1 MTSARLRLD
10 VSVPTTVHQRLVRTP
25 QHVPGLN
32 RPLRIAHFI
41 LGRCNPDSANG
52 VDQAV
57 YHLARTQAALGHPV
71 AVFSLTEKP
80 ALPIPGVT
88 VFTCLPV
95 RLSLPFLTERGR
107 DLLVA
112 RAPWNVPRRLV
123 RQITEWQPD
132 VLHLH
137 FVHIPP
143 NVFLAR
149 SLSPTIP
156 YCVTIHG
163 GLSPVALRRRRW
175 LKQIFGLT
183 FERRYLEHAASLHA
197 ISEEDVEGL
206 RPYGVSNATVLACN
220 GINLDSFPTSADRS
234 STDGRDPCL
243 QGRRVFLYLGRL
255 DPAQKGLDLLLQAF
269 GCVQAESGA
278 GAR

>member
-1 MTSARLRLD
+1 M
-10 VSVPTTVHQRLVRTP
+10 
-25 QHVPGLN
+25 
-32 RPLRIAHFI
+32 
-41 LGRCNPDSANG
+41 
-52 VDQAV
+52 
-57 YHLARTQAALGHPV
+57 
-71 AVFSLTEKP
+71 
-80 ALPIPGVT
+80 
-88 VFTCLPV
+88 
-95 RLSLPFLTERGR
+95 
-107 DLLVA
+107 
-112 RAPWNVPRRLV
+112 

-206 RPYGVSNATVLACN
+206 RAYGVSNATVLACN
-220 GINLDSFPTSADRS
+220 GIDLDSFPTSADRS
-234 STDGRDPCL
+234 LTDGRDPCL
-243 QGRRVFLYLGRL
+243 QGRRAFLYLGRL

-269 GCVQAESGA
+269 AAYKRKRRWCSLARTGGMGSATCRHSQDFWDQRLGRICWAGFWQA
-278 GAR
+278 